1 MFKKIKEYRYAKIL
15 YRALYE
21 QSIEDD
27 LEVSPIAWA
36 HYHRYWDYLR
46 ELERI
51 ELKDKA
57 RFFRIAIYGTLILA
71 ALGSSAMTILMVMS
85 NGLSGYNHAI
95 TSFEIQMVSMLFLHF
110 YFVIWRALWAKKLK
124 WLGLSI
130 PIDLE

>member
-27 LEVSPIAWA
+27 LEVSPIVWA

-110 YFVIWRALWAKKLK
+110 YFVIWKALWAKKLK

>member
-1 MFKKIKEYRYAKIL
+1 MFRKIKEFRYARIF

-21 QSIEDD
+21 QPKDSDH
-27 LEVSPIAWA
+27 EVSPIAWA
-36 HYHRYWDYLR
+36 HYHRHWDYLR

-57 RFFRIAIYGTLILA
+57 RFFRFAIYGTLILA
-71 ALGSSAMTILMVMS
+71 ALGSSAMTILMVIS

-95 TSFEIQMVSMLFLHF
+95 TSFEIQMVSMLILHF
-110 YFVIWRALWAKKLK
+110 FFVIWRALWAKKLK